1 LAVRKSNQIAC
12 IQGNNKCDT
21 IFEFSVENAKI
32 VDWLAERGEFE
43 LPVPISEQPDNNMT
57 SGSGA
62 QTKCRGRPRLKRLL
76 GLYGPQHSKETFPSR
91 VISDIA
97 TDVAAAIR

>member
-1 LAVRKSNQIAC
+1 MAPGRRVEPPHTQGISRISPQNVRNRDS
-12 IQGNNKCDT
+12 
-21 IFEFSVENAKI
+21 
-32 VDWLAERGEFE
+32 LAERGEFE

-62 QTKCRGRPRLKRLL
+62 QTKCRGGPRLKRLL